1 VHAHLPQEFE
11 GSYGQDHQV
20 IISPFQ

>member
-1 VHAHLPQEFE
+1 VHAHLSQEFE